1 MKKLS
6 MAVAGLAF
14 IAVGSLG
21 VEKAQAVVI
30 DFQSL
35 ETNEYVNL
43 IPTATYKEDG
53 FIFSSSDSRGNVFA
67 SFGKQNPNYAG
78 SAALANNS
86 FSAITTLMKED
97 RGAFDLVSM
106 DFSELF
112 MGQQGKPVIDFFGI
126 RKDMTTVATR
136 FTLDGNFGFQTLEFT
151 DFSNLMAVSWNQTEP
166 LHQFDNV
173 ALDTSRYDNQ
183 EEAAAVPEPTSALG
197 LVVLGALGAGLTLK
211 GRKIEKS
218 RDSSIN

>member
-1 MKKLS
+1 

-35 ETNEYVNL
+35 ETDEYVNL
-43 IPTATYKEDG
+43 LPTATYSEAG
-53 FIFSSSDSRGNVFA
+53 FTFSSSDSRGNVFA

-78 SAALANNS
+78 SPALANNS
-86 FSAITTLMKED
+86 FSAITTLMKD
-97 RGAFDLVSM
+97 DGGAFDLVSM

-112 MGQQGKPVIDFFGI
+112 MGQQGKPVIDFFGV
-126 RKDMTTVATR
+126 RQDMTTVATK
-136 FTLDGNFGFQTLEFT
+136 FTLDGTFGFQTLEFT
-151 DFSNLMAVSWNQTEP
+151 DFSNLLAVSWNQIEP

-173 ALDTSRYDNQ
+173 AVDTSRYDNP
-183 EEAAAVPEPTSALG
+183 EDPAPVPEPTSALG
-197 LVVLGALGAGLTLK
+197 LVVAGALGAGLTLK
-211 GRKIEKS
+211 RRKREKS
-218 RDSSIN
+218 EDNNSLQ